1 MTKKV
6 LTKQRIPLLDLQAQY
21 EPIKN
26 EVMAAIQSVFDSKQF
41 IMGSTITGLEA
52 DIAQYC
58 ETTYALGVSSG
69 TDALILALMALNIG
83 PGDEVI
89 TTPFTFFATGGSI
102 ARVGAVPVFVDIEPD
117 TYTIDT
123 TKIEAAI
130 TSKTKAI
137 MPVHL
142 FGQLADMDAIMA
154 IAKQYNL
161 VVIED
166 AAQAIGA
173 TYKGKKAGSIGDIG
187 CFSFFPSKNLGA
199 CGDGGMVTTNNPELY
214 EKMHVLRV
222 HGAKPQYVHHVIGG
236 NFRLDAMQAAI
247 LRVKLPHLE
256 SQHDGRIANAKYYDT
271 HLQGPFTKPV
281 NKYNGRMIY
290 NQYTIQVN
298 GQARDSLKAH
308 LESHTVGCAIY
319 YPIPLHVQACFSNLG
334 YTHGDCPVAE
344 LAAESV
350 LSLPIYSEL
359 SQDQLAYVVETLHAF
374 FEY

>member
-21 EPIKN
+21 EPIKDD
-26 EVMAAIQSVFDSKQF
+26 VMAAIQSVFDSKQF
-41 IMGSTITGLEA
+41 IMGPAITGLEEA
-52 DIAQYC
+52 IAQYC

-117 TYTIDT
+117 TYTIDS

-154 IAKQYNL
+154 IAKQHNL

-173 TYKGKKAGSIGDIG
+173 TYKGKKAGSIGDVG

-290 NQYTIQVN
+290 NQYTIQVDD
-298 GQARDSLKAH
+298 AKRDALKIH

-334 YTHGDCPVAE
+334 YTNGDCPVAE
-344 LAAESV
+344 LAAKSV

-359 SQDQLAYVVETLHAF
+359 SQDQLAYVVETVNAF
-374 FEY
+374 FEH

>member
-26 EVMAAIQSVFDSKQF
+26 EVMEAIQSVFDSKQF

-256 SQHDGRIANAKYYDT
+256 SQHDGRIANAKYYDA